1 MNYPVTVYYSNKQS
15 QINIGI
21 SIHDFGNE
29 DDVYQITTT
38 EDYTYDYYDVD
49 QNISVSKGL

>member
-1 MNYPVTVYYSNKQS
+1 MNFIYQKVD
-15 QINIGI
+15 
-21 SIHDFGNE
+21 DFGKE

-49 QNISVSKGL
+49 QNISISKGL